1 MRKQESGVRSQE
13 SEGRNRVVRISSGW
27 LPTCVFLL
35 LLTAYCSTLTA
46 QASSWSR
53 QPSGT
58 MAWLRA
64 VYFLDQNRG
73 WVAGSYGTLLQT
85 SDGGTTWHKA
95 PSGTRD
101 ALIDV
106 HFSDER
112 VGWLLAQRDVLKL
125 KTNER
130 SSYLLHTNDGG
141 VTWRPVFLDTPDVNT
156 RFVRLLFT
164 DPQHGW
170 VFGETGVLFAS
181 NDGGE
186 HWMPQRSATRHLL
199 LNGTFANDGHAFIVG
214 AGATI
219 MQSNDRGA
227 TWQLSEPR
235 NVLNTRFNG
244 ITSVGSFAWAVG
256 SAGEIFASSDG
267 GRAWSRQHSNVD
279 SDLFD
284 VKFIDARQGWAVGD
298 QGTLLHT
305 TDGGIHWVT
314 EPTSSNHALQRL
326 FIIDRN
332 HAWAVGFGGTILR
345 FGDANPPGLK

>member
-1 MRKQESGVRSQE
+1 
-13 SEGRNRVVRISSGW
+13 
-27 LPTCVFLL
+27 
-35 LLTAYCSTLTA
+35 
-46 QASSWSR
+46 
-53 QPSGT
+53 

-85 SDGGTTWHKA
+85 SDGGTTWHKV
-95 PSGTRD
+95 PFVNKD

-106 HFSDER
+106 YFSNEQ
-112 VGWLLAQRDVLKL
+112 VGWLLAQRDLFKL
-125 KTNER
+125 EANER
-130 SSYLLHTNDGG
+130 SSYLLNTNDGG
-141 VTWRPVFLDTPDVNT
+141 VTWRRVFLDTPDVNT

-181 NDGGE
+181 NDGGA
-186 HWMPQRSATRHLL
+186 HWMPQRSATKHLL
-199 LNGTFANDGHAFIVG
+199 LNGDFANDGRAFIVG

-227 TWQLSEPR
+227 TWRLSEPR
-235 NVLNTRFNG
+235 NVANTRFNG

-256 SAGEIFASSDG
+256 SAGEIFATSDG

-279 SDLFD
+279 ADLFD
-284 VKFIDARQGWAVGD
+284 VKFIDARQGWAVGA

-305 TDGGIHWVT
+305 TDGGNHWVT

-326 FIIDRN
+326 FVIDRN

-345 FGDANPPGLK
+345 FGEANAPRLK